1 MGRRSQWGEDLYRQV
16 DQSFTVGL
24 KVGEIMKIVHVAISR
39 HWNFYLQI
47 LDFEGFF
54 PCPLVFIPSS
64 TYVVLLFKQLLS
76 MFSGRGSGSEH

>member
-1 MGRRSQWGEDLYRQV
+1 MGRRSQWGEDLFRQV

-24 KVGEIMKIVHVAISR
+24 KVSEIMKIVHVAISR

-54 PCPLVFIPSS
+54 PCPLVFIPSCATTS
-64 TYVVLLFKQLLS
+64 TYVVLLFKQLLPMYS
-76 MFSGRGSGSEH
+76 